1 MDYDLKFS
9 LELDVTGKDVEEF
22 FLERPDCLRKLDILF
37 KSQEVYPIFKKF
49 VYQEL
54 KNKVK
59 GTELEE
65 EELYNSITLMEKNFI
80 DNIKLYIYNVA
91 LQDLISKR
99 IPMTQENVLEI
110 IDIEF
115 ISYVLAVYKNIN
127 SELIKKYKYLTEI
140 KEELEKEELRQ
151 EIYVPSKLLN

>member
-1 MDYDLKFS
+1 M
-9 LELDVTGKDVEEF
+9 
-22 FLERPDCLRKLDILF
+22 
-37 KSQEVYPIFKKF
+37 
-49 VYQEL
+49 
-54 KNKVK
+54 
-59 GTELEE
+59 
-65 EELYNSITLMEKNFI
+65 
-80 DNIKLYIYNVA
+80 DNIKIYIYNMA